1 MLEKVVLDKVHKVVL
16 VLMHQTLAVNAPD
29 VTDLGSG
36 SLFVPDLESG
46 PLVVPDLIFVKN
58 PNMLNKR
65 KREIMPGREE
75 EEKCHFWQ
83 ALPVQ
88 DTQNEQDLTFYKCQN

>member
-1 MLEKVVLDKVHKVVL
+1 MKKQNWVVWEGLCPKPNKIK
-16 VLMHQTLAVNAPD
+16 
-29 VTDLGSG
+29 
-36 SLFVPDLESG
+36 
-46 PLVVPDLIFVKN
+46 IFVKN

-88 DTQNEQDLTFYKCQN
+88 DTQNEQDLTFYKCQNWHTW